1 MPKIPDR
8 TFTILIPIRLPTVKI
23 GERLD
28 EVVLR
33 ALKRRRLRLSKGDVL
48 AVASKVVS
56 TCEGRLRKL
65 SEVRVTKAARRV
77 SRKWNLDER
86 LATIVL
92 EETDAILGGVHGFL
106 LTIKNRMLTANAGV
120 DLKNC
125 PSGSAI
131 LWPKDAD
138 SSAMR
143 LRRSLE
149 KNHHVRIGVIVV
161 DSCITPMRLGTI
173 GLAIGASGL
182 LAVRDLRGVPD
193 IYGRK
198 IVVTQTNVVDDLA
211 ASAHLLM
218 GEASEHIG
226 VVIARKTPALLRS
239 VDSSGKA
246 CLSSTRCLITSNI
259 VRAKRPKSLLK
270 S

>member
-1 MPKIPDR
+1 LPKRLDR
-8 TFTILIPIRLPTVKI
+8 TFAVLIPVRLPTVKI

-33 ALKRRRLRLSKGDVL
+33 ALKRREVRLRKGDIV

-56 TCEGRLRKL
+56 TCEGRMQEL
-65 SEVRVTKAARRV
+65 SGVRVTREARRV
-77 SRKWNLDER
+77 SRQWNLDER

-92 EETDAILGGVHGFL
+92 KETDEILGGVHGFL
-106 LTIKNRMLTANAGV
+106 LTIKNGILTANAGV

-125 PSGSAI
+125 PVGSAL

-143 LRRSLE
+143 LRKSLE
-149 KNHHVRIGVIVV
+149 KKYGVRLGVILV
-161 DSCITPMRLGTI
+161 DSRVTPMRLGTV

-182 LAVRDLRGVPD
+182 LPVRDLRGVPD

-198 IVVTQTNVVDDLA
+198 IVVTQTNVADDLA

-226 VVIARKTPALLRS
+226 VVIARKTPALLKS
-239 VDSSGKA
+239 VDSSRRA
-246 CLSSTRCLITSNI
+246 YLSSSRCLITSNI
-259 VRAKRPKSLLK
+259 VRAKRVKVH
-270 S
+270 

>member
-1 MPKIPDR
+1 LPKTLDR
-8 TFTILIPIRLPTVKI
+8 AFTVLIPIRLPTVKI

-28 EVVLR
+28 EVVLH
-33 ALKRRRLRLSKGDVL
+33 ALNRRRLRLRKGDIV
-48 AVASKVVS
+48 AVASKIVS
-56 TCEGRLRKL
+56 TCEDRMQKL
-65 SEVRVTKAARRV
+65 SEVQVTRAARRI
-77 SRKWNLDER
+77 SRKWDLDER

-92 EETDAILGGVHGFL
+92 EETDTILGGVHGFL

-161 DSCITPMRLGTI
+161 DSRITPMRLGTI

-182 LAVRDLRGVPD
+182 LPVRDFRGVPD
-193 IYGRK
+193 IYGRR
-198 IVVTQTNVVDDLA
+198 IMVTQTNVVDDLA

-226 VVIARKTPALLRS
+226 VVIVRKTPVVLRS
-239 VDSSGKA
+239 LDGSRKA
-246 CLSSTRCLITSNI
+246 CLSPARCLITSNI
-259 VRAKRPKSLLK
+259 VRTKKFEVH
-270 S
+270 